1 MWILRNM
8 SDRIRSFLG
17 VGIFIVACTVLLYAI
32 RRYTGYGLPD
42 RAKLIPTEIFHLL
55 IAGDIVLFYIQWKI
69 YPFTWALI
77 RYWFSNHI
85 WTVVFVL
92 AIVTII
98 QALLITRLHERLRM
112 RYKASYEKID
122 DISFSVYQV
131 EEKVDKM
138 YRVIEDLED
147 INRQIEELSDE
158 IKRLNKE
165 QTNPQS
171 TNTRRSWY

>member
-1 MWILRNM
+1 M
-8 SDRIRSFLG
+8 
-17 VGIFIVACTVLLYAI
+17 
-32 RRYTGYGLPD
+32 
-42 RAKLIPTEIFHLL
+42 
-55 IAGDIVLFYIQWKI
+55 
-69 YPFTWALI
+69 
-77 RYWFSNHI
+77 
-85 WTVVFVL
+85 